1 MRTVAILGLGAS
13 GVAAARL
20 ALSRG
25 DDVHVSDL
33 ETDAQARARGADLRA
48 LGADVELG
56 SHDVARIAGADLVVV
71 SPGIPP
77 HAPVLRELRARGVR
91 WISEPE
97 LAARVFDGALIA
109 VTGTNGKTTTALL
122 IHHLL
127 HTAGIEVAVGG
138 NVGGGHAPAAAEL
151 AIDRADAAWWVLEL
165 SSYQLAD
172 IDTLTPD
179 IGVLTNLAPDHL
191 DRYDSV
197 EAYWADKAR
206 MFDNASG
213 ESVWVLNGDQPEVE
227 ALAAGAPGTRYRFTA
242 EPTAGSAAWMEDGH
256 LMLDVGH
263 GPERLVPTAEI
274 PLLGRHNHVNA
285 LCAALAARLAGA
297 SPDSIREGLRTA
309 QPLRHRLEAVGEF
322 DGILWVNDSKAT
334 NVASAVSAVESLDRP
349 LVLLLGGT
357 DKGESMDPL
366 AATLDRARPRLRA
379 VVTYGAAGPRIA
391 RDVDARA
398 ADLPLHRVDGGLD
411 DAVSLARTLARPG
424 DAIVLAPA
432 ASSFD
437 EFENYAA
444 RGDRFAALAR
454 AEAA

>member
-1 MRTVAILGLGAS
+1 M
-13 GVAAARL
+13 AAARL

-33 ETDAQARARGADLRA
+33 ETDAQARARGADLGA

-56 SHDVARIAGADLVVV
+56 SHDVARIAGADVVVV

-122 IHHLL
+122 VHHLL
-127 HTAGIEVAVGG
+127 EAAGIDAAVGG
-138 NVGGGHAPAAAEL
+138 NVGGGHAPAASEL
-151 AIDRADAAWWVLEL
+151 ATDRPGAAWWVLEL
-165 SSYQLAD
+165 SSYQLAA
-172 IDTLTPD
+172 IDTLAPD
-179 IGVLTNLAPDHL
+179 VGVLTNLAPDHL
-191 DRYDSV
+191 DRYESV

-206 MFDNASG
+206 MFDNASDR
-213 ESVWVLNGDQPEVE
+213 SVWVLNGDQPEVE
-227 ALAAGAPGTRYRFTA
+227 ALAGNAPGRRYRFTA
-242 EPTAGSAAWMEDGH
+242 GPTAGSAAWIEDGV
-256 LMLDVGH
+256 LVLDVGE
-263 GPERLVPTAEI
+263 GAETLVSTDAI

-297 SPDSIREGLRTA
+297 SVAAIREGLRTA
-309 QPLRHRLEAVGEF
+309 EPLPHRLEAVGEF
-322 DGILWVNDSKAT
+322 DGVLWVNDSKAT
-334 NVASAVSAVESLDRP
+334 NVASAVSAVESLRRP

-366 AATLDRARPRLRA
+366 AGALDRARSRLRA

-391 RDVDARA
+391 RDLTARA
-398 ADLPLHRVDGGLD
+398 SALPLHRVDGGLD
-411 DAVSLARTLARPG
+411 AAVALARTLARPG

-437 EFENYAA
+437 EFENYAE
-444 RGDRFAALAR
+444 RGARFAALAR